1 MNAREAFR
9 SAWAGM
15 FTWARPVTLM
25 LMAALLALQVAG
37 PPSLALAAPPRA
49 SEPDIARIDAFVSEQ
64 VQRHGIPGVSLG
76 LVEGDRI
83 IHLQGFGKADETGR
97 AITPQ
102 TPFVLASV
110 SKPLTALAVMQL
122 IEAGKVE
129 LDAPV
134 QRYLPA

>member
-1 MNAREAFR
+1 MNARRAFR

-25 LMAALLALQVAG
+25 IMAALLALQVAG
-37 PPSLALAAPPRA
+37 PPSPALAAPARA

-64 VQRHGIPGVSLG
+64 VQRNNIPGIALG

-83 IHLQGFGKADETGR
+83 IHLQGFGKADQSGG

-102 TPFVLASV
+102 TPFVL
-110 SKPLTALAVMQL
+110 
-122 IEAGKVE
+122 
-129 LDAPV
+129 
-134 QRYLPA
+134 